1 LKSNTVT
8 PYKNRLSKKE
18 QVAGMFNHIAP
29 RYDFLNHFLSLGIDR
44 VWRRKVVKKLKQ
56 NPPERMLDVACG
68 TGDLAIAT
76 AKRIPDIKI
85 DAVDIAAVMLER
97 ARVKIDRRNL
107 GFNVH
112 LNIGDAED
120 LQFPDGR
127 FNAVTSAFGV
137 RNFEDLEK
145 GLSEM
150 YRVLKKD
157 GSIIILEFSQPR
169 KGLFAM
175 LFKLYFNAI
184 LPFIG
189 RVFSGNNR
197 AYAYLPESVN
207 AFPERENFVKL
218 LEQSGFKN
226 SYYKTFTFGVAC
238 MYYGKK

>member
-1 LKSNTVT
+1 
-8 PYKNRLSKKE
+8 
-18 QVAGMFNHIAP
+18 
-29 RYDFLNHFLSLGIDR
+29 
-44 VWRRKVVKKLKQ
+44 
-56 NPPERMLDVACG
+56 MLDVACG
-68 TGDLAIAT
+68 TGDLAIAA
-76 AKRIPDIKI
+76 AKRIPEIKI

-97 ARVKIDRRNL
+97 ARIKIDRRNL

-120 LQFPDGR
+120 LQFPDER

-184 LPFIG
+184 LPLIG

-197 AYAYLPESVN
+197 AYTYLPESVN

-226 SYYKTFTFGVAC
+226 SYYKVFTFGVAC